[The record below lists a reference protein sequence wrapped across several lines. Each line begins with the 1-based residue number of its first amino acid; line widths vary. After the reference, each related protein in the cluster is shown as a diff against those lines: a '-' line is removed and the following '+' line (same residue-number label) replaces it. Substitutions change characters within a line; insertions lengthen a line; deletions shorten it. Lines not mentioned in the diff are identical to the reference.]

1 MTIKNRIDMVI
12 KIGHTIKDRETDTLE
27 MAIKIEILTEE
38 TNNMAEAP
46 VEETHTEAEATMK
59 DTITITTEITDPTVI
74 TINSHQAQQTFQE
87 IKLLI

>member
-1 MTIKNRIDMVI
+1 MTGITIK
-12 KIGHTIKDRETDTLE
+12 T
-27 MAIKIEILTEE
+27 EILTEE

-59 DTITITTEITDPTVI
+59 DKVTIITEITDPTVI

-87 IKLLI
+87 IRLLIQEQASPITQKE